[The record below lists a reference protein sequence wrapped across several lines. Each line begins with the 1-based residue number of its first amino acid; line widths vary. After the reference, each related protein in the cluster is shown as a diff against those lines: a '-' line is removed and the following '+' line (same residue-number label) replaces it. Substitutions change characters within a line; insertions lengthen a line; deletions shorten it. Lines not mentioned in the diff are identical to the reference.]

1 MFRSLRPKPL
11 EPLPLPFRDRKAER
25 AAERRRHMERFA
37 NIEMDRATGFSWN
50 RPRSQAPLAQRLRD
64 ALTKQLG
71 AAIFAGLMGVA
82 MVAAF
87 LALSRAGLPDP
98 PPRIIYVEDW
108 SGRIEEGKPIP
119 RVDGQEREASTREA
133 LARERAAARQATPD
147 R

>member
-25 AAERRRHMERFA
+25 EAERRRHMERFA
-37 NIEMDRATGFSWN
+37 NIEMDRAPGFSWN
-50 RPRSQAPLAQRLRD
+50 TPRPPVPLGERLKD

-87 LALSRAGLPDP
+87 LALSRVGLPDP

-108 SGRIEEGKPIP
+108 SGRIEPGKPIP
-119 RVDGQEREASTREA
+119 RIAKDESEATAAEG